1 MTLHNR
7 ILVVDDHPTN
17 LAVLEELLGET
28 YPLTLAT
35 SGEAALALAEEI
47 APALILLDVMMPGI
61 DGYETCRRLRKLP
74 LLHPPKILMVSA
86 KAMVAERLRGYDAG
100 ADDYVTKPF
109 DPQEL
114 LAKVRVYLQL
124 RSSEEVDQLK
134 SHMLAL
140 LNHEMRTPLNGLI
153 APLQLLR
160 TDAAM
165 AVEERQLLL
174 EMAAHSATRLERL
187 CEKVATLSAMHAGH
201 WDVQCVT
208 VDLREVVRSALEA
221 VSADAAARSVTLV
234 AELPEAALTCCDLRQ
249 MREVILTLLDNAIRF
264 SPHSTEFSGGA
275 PTLFVIPLQLC
286 SLTPILGHHLQRLS
300 AQRVTHA
307 PGPPVRPAPTGPSRL
322 IFRMKRPT
330 CSCLAMARRLSNS
343 CVLSSSPSAFSSHTR
358 RAVAMAGVSHAT
370 RIMSASVCVGSPSGG
385 YSARRVK
392 RSSRCSRTSSCA
404 TARCDRKWLATRCW
418 PHTVA

>member
-1 MTLHNR
+1 MTLHNH

-28 YPLTLAT
+28 YPLTLVT
-35 SGEAALALAEEI
+35 SGEAALARAVEV

-61 DGYETCRRLRKLP
+61 DGYETCRRLRALP
-74 LLHPPKILMVSA
+74 LRHPPKILMVSA

-134 SHMLAL
+134 SQMLAL
-140 LNHEMRTPLNGLI
+140 LNHEMRTPLNSLI

-174 EMAAHSATRLERL
+174 EMAAHSAARLERL
-187 CEKVATLSAMHAGH
+187 CEQVATLSAMHAGH
-201 WDVQCVT
+201 WDLQCVT

-221 VSADAAARSVTLV
+221 VTADAAARPVTLV

-249 MREVILTLLDNAIRF
+249 MREVLCTLLDNAIRL
-264 SPHSTEFSGGA
+264 SPPGGQVHVQVA
-275 PTLFVIPLQLC
+275 REAAHGTV
-286 SLTPILGHHLQRLS
+286 
-300 AQRVTHA
+300 RVTDRGAGIDPAYLPHVFAAFIPADIAHHTAGLHVSLAIAQQITHA
-307 PGPPVRPAPTGPSRL
+307 HQGTIEVASTPGMGTTFTVRVPQAPAWSHEAMPPGEEGD
-322 IFRMKRPT
+322 
-330 CSCLAMARRLSNS
+330 
-343 CVLSSSPSAFSSHTR
+343 
-358 RAVAMAGVSHAT
+358 RAHGQ
-370 RIMSASVCVGSPSGG
+370 
-385 YSARRVK
+385 
-392 RSSRCSRTSSCA
+392 
-404 TARCDRKWLATRCW
+404 
-418 PHTVA
+418 

>member
-1 MTLHNR
+1 MPLHNR

-35 SGEAALALAEEI
+35 SGEAALALAKEI
-47 APALILLDVMMPGI
+47 TPALILLDVMMPGI
-61 DGYETCRRLRKLP
+61 DGYETCRRLRALP
-74 LLHPPKILMVSA
+74 LRQPPKILMVSA

-134 SHMLAL
+134 SQMLTL
-140 LNHEMRTPLNGLI
+140 LNHEMRTPLNGLM

-165 AVEERQLLL
+165 AAEERQLLL

-187 CEKVATLSAMHAGH
+187 CEKVTTLSAMHAGH
-201 WDVQCVT
+201 WDLQCVT

-221 VSADAAARSVTLV
+221 VTAEAAARRVTLI
-234 AELPEAALTCCDLRQ
+234 ADLPEAALACCDLHQ
-249 MREVILTLLDNAIRF
+249 MREVLLTLLDNAIRV
-264 SPHSTEFSGGA
+264 SPPGGPVYVQVA
-275 PTLFVIPLQLC
+275 REAAHGTV
-286 SLTPILGHHLQRLS
+286 
-300 AQRVTHA
+300 RVTDCGAGIDPAYLPYVFEAFIPADLAHHTAGLNVSLAIAQQITHA
-307 PGPPVRPAPTGPSRL
+307 HHGTIDVGSTSETGTTFTVRLPQAPACNHEAMPPGRRVPGPMDDAEHRREVVHSPGSSGSTMAHCSSVRSEGYCLRGW
-322 IFRMKRPT
+322 
-330 CSCLAMARRLSNS
+330 SC
-343 CVLSSSPSAFSSHTR
+343 
-358 RAVAMAGVSHAT
+358 
-370 RIMSASVCVGSPSGG
+370 
-385 YSARRVK
+385 
-392 RSSRCSRTSSCA
+392 
-404 TARCDRKWLATRCW
+404 
-418 PHTVA
+418 